1 MRGKV
6 GDVERRQLAE
16 GPLEHGHAG
25 VTGEPRRE
33 QEPVRLRQVGMD
45 GGRQGA
51 ARRMIAVVRRRVK
64 RLRPRTPQNAQ
75 RTASDAYSTA

>member
-16 GPLEHGHAG
+16 GPLEHGHAS
-25 VTGEPRRE
+25 VTGEPRRK

-51 ARRMIAVVRRRVK
+51 ARRMVPVVRHRARR
-64 RLRPRTPQNAQ
+64 A
-75 RTASDAYSTA
+75 DA